1 MTVQQLKFGPAAD
14 ADDAP
19 GADLHP
25 RLSSDMDEAL
35 TPRERRRRSLRRL
48 LLPVLAGVILLGAIL
63 ALAFHRSGD
72 VAVPLRELQIATAQ
86 VERVT
91 EEARFVGR
99 ATPKDLLEIPAPE
112 SGRVVEVFAKSGDR
126 VVAGQPLLKL
136 SNPERELAISD
147 RMSRIRSDMM
157 TIMTRDS
164 DMAGAKVGERKGI
177 LEAEQS
183 SIEAAEQL
191 RRRESLL
198 KAGVVNEANV
208 KPLRE
213 RMKFADRVLGQAR
226 SASAESDA
234 HRGRQRSAL
243 NSQLDALRADYA
255 AAARQR
261 DAFTIAAP
269 ADGVVLGLDATIGQ
283 ALDLGSRVAGVDP
296 QRGLRVVAQ
305 LDEFYAGRVEAGLG
319 ATITTSSGPAQL
331 RVVHVSPDVRDGSF
345 KVELEFTGRP
355 PSLRPGETVQGS
367 ISFPTA
373 GSYVAL
379 PIGPYLEQ
387 TGGNWLFV
395 LSTDGK
401 SAERR
406 AVRSGPRSS
415 RRVAILSGLRSGE
428 RVVTSSYRP
437 WANVNTM
444 RITD

>member
-1 MTVQQLKFGPAAD
+1 MSIRHLRSASVAPAAVGD
-14 ADDAP
+14 VDTEIQPIAT
-19 GADLHP
+19 
-25 RLSSDMDEAL
+25 MDEVL
-35 TPRERRRRSLRRL
+35 TPSERRRRSLRRL
-48 LLPVLAGVILLGAIL
+48 ALPLVAGLILLGAIF

-72 VAVPLRELQIATAQ
+72 VEVPLRELQIATAQ
-86 VERVT
+86 MERVT

-99 ATPKDLLEIPAPE
+99 ATPRDLLEIPAPE
-112 SGRVVEVFAKSGDR
+112 SGRVVEVFVKSGDR
-126 VVAGQPLLKL
+126 VAAGQPLLKL

-157 TIMTRDS
+157 TIMSRDS

-177 LEAEQS
+177 LEAEQAR
-183 SIEAAEQL
+183 IEAAEQL
-191 RRRESLL
+191 RRSESLL

-226 SASAESDA
+226 AASAESDDY
-234 HRGRQRSAL
+234 RGRQRNAL

-261 DAFTIAAP
+261 DAFTITAP
-269 ADGVVLGLDATIGQ
+269 AAGVVLGLDSTIGQ
-283 ALDLGSRVAGVDP
+283 ALDLGARVAGVDP

-305 LDEFYAGRVEAGLG
+305 LDEFYAGRVIPGLA
-319 ATITTSSGPAQL
+319 ATMSTASGTAQL
-331 RVVHVSPDVRDGSF
+331 KVVHVSPDVREGAF
-345 KVELEFTGRP
+345 KVELEFIGP
-355 PSLRPGETVQGS
+355 APSLRPGETVQGS

-373 GSYVAL
+373 GRYVAI

-387 TGGNWLFV
+387 TGGNWLLV
-395 LSTDGK
+395 LSAEGK
-401 SAERR
+401 TAERR

-415 RRVAILSGLRSGE
+415 RRVAILSGLRPGE
-428 RVVTSSYRP
+428 RVITSSYRP

-444 RITD
+444 RIAG